1 MTGKNRNFFRNF
13 KNAKNESDLCLEI
26 AKFSDPTSYLPN
38 IYKYKIS
45 DRLTYNMYRFESKKM
60 ILPRVLKIE
69 PFSKICHYKT
79 NHQPKHGNN
88 YFYPQG
94 PIFSEFGPKTTIHI
108 RSNGTQL
115 SPLTFDI

>member
-45 DRLTYNMYRFESKKM
+45 DRLTYNMYRFESKKNDFAKSAQNRA
-60 ILPRVLKIE
+60 IFKNLPL
-69 PFSKICHYKT
+69 
-79 NHQPKHGNN
+79 
-88 YFYPQG
+88 
-94 PIFSEFGPKTTIHI
+94 
-108 RSNGTQL
+108 
-115 SPLTFDI
+115 